1 MDAQQ
6 QEVFN
11 FSQQMESSSNPQT
24 SNTQTPTVTGVTITP
39 VYKEPHVLDRE
50 RHINLSTPFEGLDVL
65 CESLVDFDNLRRNG
79 VDLTGEL
86 RQQGWENYFQ
96 RLYGPIYP
104 LLVKEFWRHADADD
118 NFIVSF
124 VLGVKI
130 VITEGSIASLL
141 NMERS
146 GGKRIYNIP
155 PRSKRITDVINPTI
169 FKPNVEGNPSKNKE
183 LHQNLRVW
191 LKIILGTIHHRPA
204 SNSSDYINADQKCIL
219 YCIQKGVKIN
229 LPALLFRY
237 LRDSVRET
245 RNNMKPRSYI
255 PLGRLLSD
263 VFIEHGL
270 VDELEKTK
278 LMDDLAIDVGK
289 PLNARNLKSM
299 GIIKKIQVK
308 PTLDTTWDSLK
319 DQRKMPHGLARF
331 FKNEPRDAVAIYLQ
345 RLLDD
350 GIDISDFS
358 LDDCLDSEEDLV
370 RYKRVCSSCYL

>member
-6 QEVFN
+6 QELFN
-11 FSQQMESSSNPQT
+11 HSQQVESSSNPQT
-24 SNTQTPTVTGVTITP
+24 SNTQTPTVISVTTTP
-39 VYKEPHVLDRE
+39 VYKEPHILDRE
-50 RHINLSTPFEGLDVL
+50 QHIHLSTPFEGLDVL
-65 CESLVDFDNLRRNG
+65 CESLVDFENLRRNG
-79 VDLTGEL
+79 VDLTEDL
-86 RQQGWENYFQ
+86 RKQGWENYFD

-104 LLVKEFWRHADADD
+104 LLVKEFWRCADADD
-118 NFIVSF
+118 QFIVSF

-141 NMERS
+141 NMESS

-155 PRSKRITDVINPTI
+155 PRSKRITEVINPTI

-219 YCIQKGVKIN
+219 YCIQKGIKIN
-229 LPALLFRY
+229 LPTLLFRY

-270 VDELEKTK
+270 VDDLEKTRC
-278 LMDDLAIDVGK
+278 MDDLAIDVGK

-299 GIIKKIQVK
+299 GIIKDIRVK
-308 PTLDTTWDSLK
+308 PTMDVSWECLK
-319 DQRKMPHGLARF
+319 DQRKMPHGLT
-331 FKNEPRDAVAIYLQ
+331 VWTL
-345 RLLDD
+345 
-350 GIDISDFS
+350 
-358 LDDCLDSEEDLV
+358 
-370 RYKRVCSSCYL
+370 